1 MSRFCLPTTP
11 FVGHCC
17 FHGLVWVQCLLKFI
31 MDVLKMRLTSG
42 YVIKNIL
49 KCSLLWARCGCEQLV
64 SVIKSKS
71 ENSYKYERDKS
82 DSSGRFRQ
90 IKSS

>member
-1 MSRFCLPTTP
+1 MSCFCLPMIP

-49 KCSLLWARCGCEQLV
+49 KCSLLWARCGCEQLLFLLSRANQKTAINTNWINLTQV
-64 SVIKSKS
+64 GDL
-71 ENSYKYERDKS
+71 DK
-82 DSSGRFRQ
+82 
-90 IKSS
+90 